1 MQIYKP
7 EAKLLKIKNVTLA
20 AVEFFLNS
28 KEHSNFHKKKKKKK
42 TKYLYINFQSN
53 GNLIIPDVHA

>member
-20 AVEFFLNS
+20 AVEFCLIS
-28 KEHSNFHKKKKKKK
+28 KEHSNFHKK